1 MNPFKRFLTPPLI
14 VIAALLMWIEETLWL
29 WTKRMTAV
37 LERLAIVQS
46 LEAAISRLSPMAT
59 VCVFFLPMLALFPL
73 KIIAVYLVSRG
84 YWLAS
89 VGLYLFAKIF
99 GTAIVA
105 RLFVVCHP
113 KLMTIAWFR
122 RCFEWLRATRDWLYA
137 TVRQMPAYQVIKRSL
152 QAIKHAARRFAHRFK
167 PRRGL
172 WKRWRAI
179 RRWQRQRN
187 GR

>member
-1 MNPFKRFLTPPLI
+1 MNWFKRFLTPPLI

-29 WTKRMTAV
+29 WMKRLTAV
-37 LERLAIVQS
+37 LERLTIVQS
-46 LEAAISRLSPMAT
+46 LEAAVMRLSPAAT
-59 VCVFFLPMLALFPL
+59 VYVFFFPMLALFPL
-73 KIIAVYLVSRG
+73 KVLAVYFVSQG

-89 VGLYLFAKIF
+89 VGLYLFAKVF

-113 KLMTIAWFR
+113 KLMMIAWFR
-122 RCFEWLRATRDWLYA
+122 QLFHWLRATRDWLYI
-137 TVRQMPAYQVIKRSL
+137 TVRKMPAFQAIRRSL
-152 QAIKHAARRFAHRFK
+152 RTIKEAVRRFTQRFK

-179 RRWQRQRN
+179 RRWQRQKNRI
-187 GR
+187 